1 MPPAIEAVT
10 PGIEPAMT
18 AVQAHIDQLRRSGTN
33 HPHLCTRGCGALRA
47 RCPTFGTTG
56 PAAGEGDVGIDD
68 AQVWFVMYNFSGAD
82 SNE

>member
-1 MPPAIEAVT
+1 MLPRTEAVT

-18 AVQAHIDQLRRSGTN
+18 ATQALVGRLRWSGTN

-47 RCPTFGTTG
+47 AYPTFAPTG